1 MQPASDHYGDA
12 VERHEPIAL
21 DLDEAAA
28 EIRRRWFVWTAAGL
42 TVHPI
47 IRTDRND
54 DARPSPPIEGPELAT
69 PPSLGLHVSRPTARV
84 DIVLHADGWTEVAV
98 LRPEADAVVHATAAL
113 ESVEAFGELLERVV
127 ELITWS
133 GVPGAAGAA
142 PTVPP
147 ERADEWVLGYDGE
160 RWPSEP

>member
-1 MQPASDHYGDA
+1 
-12 VERHEPIAL
+12 VERQEPVAL

-47 IRTDRND
+47 VRTDQNVV
-54 DARPSPPIEGPELAT
+54 ARPSPPVGGSEVT
-69 PPSLGLHVSRPTARV
+69 TPSLGLHVSRPTAHV

-113 ESVEAFGELLERVV
+113 ESAEEFGDLLERVV

-133 GVPGAAGAA
+133 GVPGTGGASPPVAPARAA
-142 PTVPP
+142 
-147 ERADEWVLGYDGE
+147 DWVLGYDGE
-160 RWPSEP
+160 RWPSEA